1 MTNTILDDIV
11 VSAMRNIIF
20 SFIIFLALAAMA
32 FSQSQNPV
40 YVIPVK
46 GIIDLGLSS
55 FIKRALQEAKDNNAQ
70 AVILEIDTFGG
81 RVDAAVEIT
90 DALEK
95 IKPIPTIAFIDDQA
109 WSAGAL
115 ISLACS
121 KIIMSGGSSIGSA
134 EPRVMGVTNK
144 DEQSDE
150 KTVSALR
157 AKFKS
162 LAQSNNYPV
171 NLALSMVDKDIE
183 VKQVKLKDEIKILT
197 AQEIEE
203 LKSGQY
209 KEKEI
214 QVIKTIN
221 PRGKLLN
228 LTANDAK
235 EFGLTEAVID
245 NRQELIRYLKLEA
258 QNVVESRITWSEGL
272 VRSLTHPMVSPLFL
286 TLGFLGIL
294 FELQTPGWG
303 ISGTLGL
310 VFLALFFWGHYLV
323 GLANW
328 TEILIFFLGVILL
341 FLEIFVIPGFGI
353 AGISGIILLLTG
365 IFLALIKHPLQ
376 VPKIELTQAF
386 NTIGFAI
393 ILTAAAAI
401 LLIRFLPKSPLWK
414 NIILTSEEKK
424 EEGFRSSLSLDK
436 YIGKSG
442 KTLTVLRPA
451 GKADIEGEILDVVS
465 RGDFIDKDTPV
476 RVVTAQGAE
485 LVVEQLKNA

>member
-1 MTNTILDDIV
+1 MKKV
-11 VSAMRNIIF
+11 MF
-20 SFIIFLALAAMA
+20 IFLISACFFSSA
-32 FSQSQNPV
+32 FSQPKEAI

-46 GIIDLGLSS
+46 GVIDLGLSS
-55 FIKRALQEAKDNNAQ
+55 FIKRSILEAKENNAQ
-70 AVILEIDTFGG
+70 AIILEIDTFGG

-95 IKPIPTIAFIDDQA
+95 VKPIPTIAFIDDQA

-121 KIIMSGGSSIGSA
+121 KIIMSPGSSIGSA
-134 EPRVMGVTNK
+134 EPRVMGVANK
-144 DEQSDE
+144 DELSDE

-171 NLALSMVDKDIE
+171 NLALAMVDKDIE
-183 VKQVKLKDEIKILT
+183 VKQVKIKDEIKILT
-197 AQEIEE
+197 IQEIEE

-209 KEKEI
+209 KENEI
-214 QVIKTIN
+214 QIIKTIN
-221 PRGKLLN
+221 PKGKLLN
-228 LTANDAK
+228 LTANDAR

-245 NRQELIRYLKLEA
+245 NRPGLIKYLKLEDK
-258 QNVVESRITWSEGL
+258 NVVETRITWSEGL
-272 VRSLTHPMVSPLFL
+272 VRFLTHPIVSPLL
-286 TLGFLGIL
+286 LSLGFLGIL

-365 IFLALIKHPLQ
+365 IFLALVKHPLQ
-376 VPKIELTQAF
+376 IPKIELTQAF
-386 NTIGFAI
+386 NTIGLAI
-393 ILTAAAAI
+393 IFTAAAAI
-401 LLIRFLPKSPLWK
+401 LLIKFLPKSLLWK
-414 NIILTSEEKK
+414 NIILTNEEKK
-424 EEGFRSSLSLDK
+424 EEGFRSAASSDK

-442 KTLTVLRPA
+442 KTITVLRPA
-451 GKADIEGEILDVVS
+451 GKADIEGEILDVS
-465 RGDFIDKDTPV
+465 SSGDFIDKDKPV
-476 RVVTAQGAE
+476 KVVAAQGAG
-485 LVVEQLKNA
+485 LLVEQIKNV

>member
-1 MTNTILDDIV
+1 MKKIAFVLLILACLL
-11 VSAMRNIIF
+11 S
-20 SFIIFLALAAMA
+20 SA
-32 FSQSQNPV
+32 FSQPKEAI

-46 GIIDLGLSS
+46 GVIDLGLSS
-55 FIKRALQEAKDNNAQ
+55 FIKRGLLEAKENNAQ
-70 AVILEIDTFGG
+70 AIILEIDTFGG

-95 IKPIPTIAFIDDQA
+95 VKPIPTVAFIDDQA

-115 ISLACS
+115 ISFACS
-121 KIIMSGGSSIGSA
+121 KIIMSPGSSIGSA

-144 DEQSDE
+144 DELSDE

-162 LAQSNNYPV
+162 LAQGNNYPV
-171 NLALSMVDKDIE
+171 NLALAMVDKDIE

-221 PRGKLLN
+221 PKGKLLN
-228 LTANDAK
+228 LTANDAR

-245 NRQELIRYLKLEA
+245 NRQELIRYLKLEDK
-258 QNVVESRITWSEGL
+258 NVVETKITWSEGV
-272 VRSLTHPMVSPLFL
+272 VRFLTHPMVSPLLL

-294 FELQTPGWG
+294 FELQVPGWG
-303 ISGTLGL
+303 LSGTLG
-310 VFLALFFWGHYLV
+310 VAFLALFFWGHYLV

-328 TEILIFFLGVILL
+328 TEILIFFLGAILL

-353 AGISGIILLLTG
+353 TGISGIILLLTG

-386 NTIGFAI
+386 NTIGLAI
-393 ILTAAAAI
+393 ILTAATAI
-401 LLIRFLPKSPLWK
+401 LLLKFLPKSPLWK

-424 EEGFRSSLSLDK
+424 EEGFRSAVSLDK

-442 KTLTVLRPA
+442 KALTVLRPA

-465 RGDFIDKDTPV
+465 RGDFIDKDAPIK
-476 RVVTAQGAE
+476 VVSAQGAE
-485 LVVEQLKNA
+485 LLVEQIKNV

>member
-1 MTNTILDDIV
+1 MKKIAFVLLILACLL
-11 VSAMRNIIF
+11 S
-20 SFIIFLALAAMA
+20 SA
-32 FSQSQNPV
+32 FSQPKEAI

-46 GIIDLGLSS
+46 GVIDLGLSS
-55 FIKRALQEAKDNNAQ
+55 FIKRSILEAKEKNAQ
-70 AVILEIDTFGG
+70 AIILEIDTFGG

-95 IKPIPTIAFIDDQA
+95 VKPIPTIAFIDDQA

-121 KIIMSGGSSIGSA
+121 KIIMSPGSSIGSA

-162 LAQSNNYPV
+162 LAQGNNYPV
-171 NLALSMVDKDIE
+171 NLALAMVDKDIE
-183 VKQVKLKDEIKILT
+183 VKQVKLKEEIKILT

-221 PRGKLLN
+221 PKGKLLN

-245 NRQELIRYLKLEA
+245 NRLGLIKYLKLEDK
-258 QNVVESRITWSEGL
+258 NVVETKITWSEGV
-272 VRSLTHPMVSPLFL
+272 VRFLTHPMVSPLLL

-353 AGISGIILLLTG
+353 AGISGIILFLTG

-376 VPKIELTQAF
+376 VPRIELTQAF
-386 NTIGFAI
+386 NTLGLAI
-393 ILTAAAAI
+393 ILTAAATI
-401 LLIRFLPKSPLWK
+401 LLIKFLPKSPLWK
-414 NIILTSEEKK
+414 NIILSSEEKK
-424 EEGFRSSLSLDK
+424 EEGFRSSVSLDK

-451 GKADIEGEILDVVS
+451 GKADIEGEILDVIS
-465 RGDFIDKDTPV
+465 QGDFIDKDKPV
-476 RVVTAQGAE
+476 KVVSAQGAW
-485 LVVEQLKNA
+485 LVVEQRKNV

>member
-1 MTNTILDDIV
+1 MRKFAFVLLILACLL
-11 VSAMRNIIF
+11 S
-20 SFIIFLALAAMA
+20 SA
-32 FSQSQNPV
+32 FSQPKEGI
-40 YVIPVK
+40 YVISVK
-46 GIIDLGLSS
+46 GVIDLGLSS
-55 FIKRALQEAKDNNAQ
+55 FIKRSILEAKENNAQ
-70 AVILEIDTFGG
+70 AIILEIDTFGG

-95 IKPIPTIAFIDDQA
+95 VKPIPTIAFIDDQA

-134 EPRVMGVTNK
+134 EPRVMGAVNK
-144 DEQSDE
+144 DELSDE

-197 AQEIEE
+197 AEEIEE
-203 LKSGQY
+203 LKSGGY

-214 QVIKTIN
+214 RVIKTIN
-221 PRGKLLN
+221 PKGKLLN

-235 EFGLTEAVID
+235 EFGLTEAIID
-245 NRQELIRYLKLEA
+245 NRPGLIKHLGLEDRA
-258 QNVVESRITWSEGL
+258 VVETKITWSEGL
-272 VRSLTHPMVSPLFL
+272 VRFLTHPMVSPLL
-286 TLGFLGIL
+286 LSLGFLGIL

-303 ISGTLGL
+303 ISGTLGM

-353 AGISGIILLLTG
+353 AGISGIVLLLTG

-376 VPKIELTQAF
+376 IPKIELSQAF
-386 NTIGFAI
+386 NTIGLAI

-401 LLIRFLPKSPLWK
+401 LLLKFLPKSPLWK

-424 EEGFRSSLSLDK
+424 EEGFRSSVSLDK

-442 KTLTVLRPA
+442 KALTVLRPA
-451 GKADIEGEILDVVS
+451 GKVDIGGEILDVVS

-476 RVVTAQGAE
+476 RVVAAQGAE
-485 LVVEQLKNA
+485 LLVEQIKNA